1 MKMKWNQVLGVAL
14 VVTIML
20 CGAAMVTARGFG
32 PNHRGPFPN
41 GELPNG
47 DVPKGE
53 PVPLLGPIMGL
64 DLSDEQKTQI
74 AGILTEHYDA
84 LTTTFKSLL
93 AAQEDLSTA
102 ILAEEFNENDLL
114 NAIQQLSSIRGE
126 LALLRAEITTEVRTE
141 VLSSEQI
148 ERLEER
154 ALDRMEKMKERMES
168 QMSKLDEWLE
178 ANSE

>member
-14 VVTIML
+14 VVTIVL

-32 PNHRGPFPN
+32 SNHRGPFPN
-41 GELPNG
+41 EDFANG
-47 DVPKGE
+47 DFPKGE
-53 PVPLLGPIMGL
+53 PVPLLGLMGL
-64 DLSDEQKTQI
+64 DLSNEQKTQI
-74 AGILTEHYDA
+74 ADILTDHYDA
-84 LTTTFKSLL
+84 LISTFKSLG
-93 AAQEDLSTA
+93 AAQEGLSAA
-102 ILAEEFNENDLL
+102 ILAEEFNKNDLL
-114 NAIQQLSSIRGE
+114 NAIQQLSSIKGE

-154 ALDRMEKMKERMES
+154 ALGRMEKMKERMES
-168 QMSKLDEWLE
+168 QISRLDEWVE

>member
-14 VVTIML
+14 VVTIVL

-32 PNHRGPFPN
+32 PNHGEPFPN
-41 GELPNG
+41 GAPSH
-47 DVPKGE
+47 GE

-74 AGILTEHYDA
+74 AAILREHYDN
-84 LTTTFKSLL
+84 LMSTLQSLG
-93 AAQEDLSTA
+93 AAHEGLSAA
-102 ILAEEFNENDLL
+102 ILAQEFNEDNLL
-114 NAIQQLSSIRGE
+114 NAIQHLSSIRGE

-148 ERLEER
+148 ERLEKRELGR
-154 ALDRMEKMKERMES
+154 IEKMKDRTEFE
-168 QMSKLDEWLE
+168 MSRLDEWLE
-178 ANSE
+178 SYSE